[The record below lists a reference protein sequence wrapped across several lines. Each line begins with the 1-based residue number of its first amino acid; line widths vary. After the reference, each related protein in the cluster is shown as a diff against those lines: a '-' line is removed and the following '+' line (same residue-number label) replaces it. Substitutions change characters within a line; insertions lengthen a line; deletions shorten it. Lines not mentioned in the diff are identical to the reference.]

1 MTDDQTL
8 VRRYLEGDRKAF
20 ELLVEKYQKTVYNVA
35 LRMANDPDDAADITQ
50 NVFIKASEKLGSY
63 NPKYKFF
70 SWIYRIAVNES
81 FNFVESARRNERL
94 PEELVAGDGNPEEIL
109 DAGMLSNSV
118 EEGLTRLSIDNR
130 IIVVL
135 RHFGEL
141 SYDEIGV
148 ILDLPVKT
156 VKSRLFTARQSLKK
170 ILSHRLER

>member
-8 VRRYLEGDRKAF
+8 VRRFLEGERKAF
-20 ELLVEKYQKTVYNVA
+20 EPLVERYQKTVYNVA

-63 NPKYKFF
+63 DPTYKFF

-81 FNFVESARRNERL
+81 INFVGSARKSEAL
-94 PEELVAGDGNPEEIL
+94 SEDLATGGSSPDEIL
-109 DAGMLSNSV
+109 QAGMLSETV
-118 EEGLTRLSIDNR
+118 EAGLTKLSDDNR
-130 IIVVL
+130 VVIVL
-135 RHFGEL
+135 RHFEEL
-141 SYDEIGV
+141 SYDEIGF

-170 ILSHRLER
+170 ILSKRLER

>member
-8 VRRYLEGDRKAF
+8 VRRFLEGERRAF
-20 ELLVEKYQKTVYNVA
+20 EPLVERYQKTVYNVA

-63 NPKYKFF
+63 DPTYKFF

-81 FNFVESARRNERL
+81 INFVNSARKSEAL
-94 PEELVAGDGNPEEIL
+94 SEELATGDSGPEEIL
-109 DAGMLSNSV
+109 QAGMVSETV
-118 EEGLTRLSIDNR
+118 EEGMTKLSDDNR
-130 IIVVL
+130 IVIIL
-135 RHFGEL
+135 RHFEEL
-141 SYDEIGV
+141 SYDEIGF

-170 ILSHRLER
+170 ILSKRLER